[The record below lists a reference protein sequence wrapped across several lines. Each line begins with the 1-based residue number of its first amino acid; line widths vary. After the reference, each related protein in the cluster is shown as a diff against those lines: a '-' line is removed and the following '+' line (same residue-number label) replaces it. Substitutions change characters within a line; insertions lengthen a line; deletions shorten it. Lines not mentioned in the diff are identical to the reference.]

1 MGRLSSHNKQ
11 IVLLSALTAVVLIVL
26 FGKLPGN
33 SLFWREVQNSG
44 HTFLFAVAAVLIL
57 LLLRDSSVVLRRAP
71 LKLYVVAGLIGLLVG
86 VLTEVV
92 QLLIGSDSS
101 PVDVMRDLTGI
112 VGGLGF
118 FASVDKTLQPHWLKS
133 RQIKKAGLVVMSIS
147 VFTAGLFPLAHLS
160 AAYVQRNE
168 AFPVVFDLKNEWS
181 SSFIEIKNAVV
192 KTSIDQQ
199 VSTANNLK
207 RFALV
212 QFKHGI
218 YPGVSMIEPY
228 PDWSLFEALTL
239 EIYSEQAVEFDLV
252 VRVHDKKHNHAYSD
266 RFNKRLIVKAG
277 ENHFQIP
284 LHDIKR
290 APMGREMDMTRIS
303 ELVLFA
309 GKPVAPI
316 SFYLGAIRL
325 E

>member
-1 MGRLSSHNKQ
+1 MGRLSFHNKQ
-11 IVLLSALTAVVLIVL
+11 IRLWFALTAVVIMVL
-26 FGKLPGN
+26 FGKLPDN

-44 HTFLFAVAAVLIL
+44 HTFLFAVIAVLIL
-57 LLLRDSSVVLRRAP
+57 LLLRNSAVGLRQAP
-71 LKLYVVAGLIGLLVG
+71 LKLYVVAGLTSLLVG
-86 VLTEVV
+86 VLTELV

-101 PVDVMRDLTGI
+101 IMDVMRDLTGI

-118 FASVDKTLQPHWLKS
+118 FASVDKTLQPHWLKL

-147 VFTAGLFPLAHLS
+147 VFTAGLFPLVHLS

-199 VSTANNLK
+199 VSTVNNLK
-207 RFALV
+207 RFAFV

-266 RFNKRLIVKAG
+266 RFNKRLVVKAG
-277 ENHFQIP
+277 ENHFRIP
-284 LHDIKR
+284 LHDIED
-290 APMGREMDMTRIS
+290 APKEREMDMTRVS

-309 GKPVAPI
+309 EQPVVPI
-316 SFYLGAIRL
+316 SFYLGVMRL